1 MIIDELLKNPAV
13 KRALS
18 AGEERMGKLVTQLLS
33 SERVMHRVQ
42 TVLTS
47 ALTAKST
54 FDRGLRSAM
63 SAVSLPST
71 EEVEEL
77 RRKLAELETMLDGL
91 AAKLERR
98 RAAAPVLLLLAR
110 QGKAE
115 TWRSRP
121 QRGHPCAASPSSTRR
136 AGPARPRSA

>member
-18 AGEERMGKLVTQLLS
+18 AGEERVGKLVTQLLS

-42 TVLTS
+42 TVLAS

-54 FDRGLRSAM
+54 FDRGLKTAM

-77 RRKLAELETMLDGL
+77 RRKLGELETMLDGL
-91 AAKLERR
+91 AAKVER
-98 RAAAPVLLLLAR
+98 ASDGGP
-110 QGKAE
+110 GD
-115 TWRSRP
+115 P
-121 QRGHPCAASPSSTRR
+121 PHPPSPH
-136 AGPARPRSA
+136 